1 MKQRRR
7 RLAQLGTDVDLLDS
21 KLSSL
26 ERMGQ
31 FAVIKVDDVDAGGSF
46 RIRKI
51 LTARTLNSEVLP
63 AFCNPIMV
71 MSISVAL
78 DGIAC
83 QQERHVIVAGEFAFS
98 WAEAEQ
104 LGEYQMAH
112 QAARWALGSVEKD
125 R

>member
-1 MKQRRR
+1 LKPTVGIELEPVSTGPDYDGARGCAKQWHRDTDETRRR

-31 FAVIKVDDVDAGGSF
+31 LAFIKVDDVDAGGSF

-78 DGIAC
+78 DGIA
-83 QQERHVIVAGEFAFS
+83 G
-98 WAEAEQ
+98 
-104 LGEYQMAH
+104 
-112 QAARWALGSVEKD
+112 
-125 R
+125 

>member
-1 MKQRRR
+1 
-7 RLAQLGTDVDLLDS
+7 
-21 KLSSL
+21 
-26 ERMGQ
+26 MGQ
-31 FAVIKVDDVDAGGSF
+31 LAVIKVDDVDAGGSF

-83 QQERHVIVAGEFAFS
+83 QQERHVIVAREFAFS

-112 QAARWALGSVEKD
+112 QAARCALGSVGKD